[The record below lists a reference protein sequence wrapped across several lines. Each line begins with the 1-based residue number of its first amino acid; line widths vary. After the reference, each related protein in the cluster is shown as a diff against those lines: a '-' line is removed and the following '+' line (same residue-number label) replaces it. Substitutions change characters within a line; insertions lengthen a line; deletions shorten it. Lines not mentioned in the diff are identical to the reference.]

1 MNSFGSIRVG
11 LLAVLLVWAI
21 DHSKTAIIGWLYSP
35 IGIKEELIYG
45 KGSSTNGQMKF
56 FPAVTICPSADP
68 EFERVISFSN
78 AYASTFKQAS
88 EASLTPIVY
97 NVTYMLIK

>member
-11 LLAVLLVWAI
+11 LLAALLVGVFI
-21 DHSKTAIIGWLYSP
+21 HSKTAIIGWLYSP

-68 EFERVISFSN
+68 EFERVISFSS
-78 AYASTFKQAS
+78 AYASTFEQAS
-88 EASLTPIVY
+88 ETALRPIVY
-97 NVTYMLIK
+97 NVTYMSIK

>member
-11 LLAVLLVWAI
+11 LLAVLLLWAI
-21 DHSKTAIIGWLYSP
+21 VHSKTAIIGWLHSP

-45 KGSSTNGQMKF
+45 KGASANGQMKF

-68 EFERVISFSN
+68 EFERVISFNS
-78 AYASTFKQAS
+78 YASTFQQAS
-88 EASLTPIVY
+88 EAALKPIVY
-97 NVTYMLIK
+97 DVKYMLIK